1 MLPHLMGAPTFP
13 DDFNLADY
21 FLFDRLGEGLG
32 DLPAVRFGERA
43 YTYAEVAERALSL
56 AAVLRDGGLRHEERV
71 LLVLPDAPPFAW
83 SFFGALHAGGV
94 IAMGN
99 PDAPADDLAYLLAY
113 TRAAFV
119 VTVPRVVEALA
130 EPLRQSAFVRGVL
143 VVPDCATGDDPEGA
157 CAAPPVPGVRVEPLS
172 LALDFVRR
180 MKRAPVIPRTRRDDI
195 AIWLF
200 TSGSTGKPKAAVHT
214 HRDFAFNTEVYA
226 LGTVGYRRGDVCVSV
241 PRLFFGYATGTN
253 LLFPFRVGGTAAL
266 FSERPTVESLTAAI
280 ARYRPTV
287 LTNVPTMIGRLLED
301 DAQRRARGDAGLDLS
316 SVRFCLSAGEALP
329 PALLT
334 RWTERFGVDVYDG
347 IGSAEM
353 FHIYVSNRPGD
364 IKPGSLGRVVEGYEV
379 RVLPRDAEGPGA
391 QALPHGE
398 IGTLWVRGESVAL
411 CYWEDRDKSWQT
423 FHGRWCCTSDLF
435 YLDAEGYLYFAGRAD
450 DLVKVSGLWVSP
462 LEVED
467 CLLGHPAVAEVA
479 VVGVEVDGLMTTR
492 AYVVPRAGHAPGDP
506 LAKALQ
512 DHAKATLARHK
523 YPRAVVF
530 VDELP
535 KNDRGKVDRKALKAR
550 G

>member
-1 MLPHLMGAPTFP
+1 MSAPTFP
-13 DDFNLADY
+13 DVFNLADY

-32 DLPAVRFGERA
+32 ASTAVRFGDRS
-43 YTYAEVAERALSL
+43 YSYDLVAARALSF

-71 LLVLPDAPPFAW
+71 LLILPDVPPFAW
-83 SFFGALHAGGV
+83 CFFGALKAGGV

-99 PDAPADDLAYLLAY
+99 PDAPTDSLEHIVEY
-113 TRAAFV
+113 TRASFV
-119 VTVPRVVEALA
+119 VTVPRVAEALTEA
-130 EPLRQSAFVRGVL
+130 LRQSPFTRGVL
-143 VVPDCATGDDPEGA
+143 VVPDCATGDDPEGE
-157 CAAPPVPGVRVEPLS
+157 CAAPPVPGLRVEPLAQAIAFS
-172 LALDFVRR
+172 DR
-180 MKRAPVIPRTRRDDI
+180 MKRAPVIPPTRRDDL

-253 LLFPFRVGGTAAL
+253 LMFPFRAGATAAL
-266 FSERPTVESLTAAI
+266 FSERPTPESLTAAI

-287 LTNVPTMIGRLLED
+287 LTNVPTMIGKLLED
-301 DAQRRARGDAGLDLS
+301 DAQRRERGEPGLDLS
-316 SVRFCLSAGEALP
+316 SLRFCLSAGEALP
-329 PALLT
+329 PSLLA

-353 FHIYVSNRPGD
+353 FHIYVTNRPGD

-379 RVLPRDAEGPGA
+379 RVLPSDAEGPGA
-391 QALPHGE
+391 QALAHGE
-398 IGTLWVRGESVAL
+398 VGTLWVRGESVAL

-450 DLVKVSGLWVSP
+450 DLVKVSGQWVSP

-467 CLLGHPAVAEVA
+467 CLLAHPAVAEVA
-479 VVGVEVDGLMTTR
+479 VVGVLVEGLMSTR
-492 AYVVPRAGHAPGDP
+492 AHVVAREGVACDDA
-506 LAKALQ
+506 LARALQ
-512 DHAKATLARHK
+512 EHVKARLAWHK

-530 VDELP
+530 ERELP
-535 KNDRGKVDRKALKAR
+535 KSDRGKIDRKTLKAR